1 MLNVN
6 QRLDGNKLIL
16 EIDLA
21 QSHGPSSTGKTITV
35 AKSGFAKVE
44 HPSIPGAGFTLN
56 VWKK

>member
-21 QSHGPSSTGKTITV
+21 QSHGPS
-35 AKSGFAKVE
+35 
-44 HPSIPGAGFTLN
+44 IPGAGFTLN